1 MKKLLA
7 LILCVM
13 MFVSIIPSAFA
24 LENAKADLPKNK
36 DDTQWHVAVEYYKDK
51 DGNLQLNKG
60 QAWKTGPYPVI
71 DNPLMN
77 VATYA
82 KEISNMIKNTKANI
96 QDAYGELVG
105 NKVVYSTAKGM
116 DDTIVGLVDAIASGL
131 IGKKIVTYGPDGKIT
146 NPQHLFTKNDADAV
160 KAQVRLLIDGL
171 VSKNMADN
179 TYKYVT
185 KYNDDGTIKEIDP
198 IKYAQVF
205 SKAVS
210 DALTNKNFQKGY
222 EAVATYFALSS
233 LVKDVND
240 KMKDEYEAFYNSVDK
255 DFDKD
260 FQKNYPALWTQYIDT
275 LNDKANM
282 AAKYIDDPWATQT
295 EYPVPVDNGWFS
307 NVHENTSTSDQVEPV
322 PAPPATTTDTT
333 PDEPAA

>member
-13 MFVSIIPSAFA
+13 MFVSVLSTSAFA
-24 LENAKADLPKNK
+24 VYPFV
-36 DDTQWHVAVEYYKDK
+36 DD
-51 DGNLQLNKG
+51 
-60 QAWKTGPYPVI
+60 
-71 DNPLMN
+71 PLAN
-77 VATYA
+77 SNTYA
-82 KEISNMIKNTKANI
+82 REIKNMIKNTKDNI
-96 QDAYGELVG
+96 KNAYGVLIMDES
-105 NKVVYSTAKGM
+105 VYTSAKFM
-116 DDTIVGLVDAIASGL
+116 DDTIVGLIDAISADL
-131 IGKKIVTYGPDGKIT
+131 IGKKIVVYKEDGTIDPTKT
-146 NPQHLFTKNDADAV
+146 AYPFTKKDVDTV
-160 KAQVRLLIDGL
+160 KKQVRYLIDGM
-171 VSKNMADN
+171 VATKMAEND
-179 TYKYVT
+179 YKYIT
-185 KYNDDGTIKEIDP
+185 KYNDDGSIEIDP

-205 SKAVS
+205 SQAVS
-210 DALTNKNFQKGY
+210 DSLTNKDFQKGY

-240 KMKDEYEAFYNSVDK
+240 KMKDEYQDFYNSVDK

-275 LNDKANM
+275 LTD
-282 AAKYIDDPWATQT
+282 AASGLYILDDPWATQT

-333 PDEPAA
+333 PDEPAV